1 MELWRDTPTNRRW
14 RRRLVLLLL
23 LLLLPAAV
31 VGLFAR
37 PMADDFGYSAATHA
51 VFVQYGFDL
60 PRLLAAAWQTT
71 VHYFNN
77 WQGLYVSGFVLSLQ
91 PGLFGNAWYGLTFF
105 CVTVPLFVCLYA
117 AARLA
122 LRRLN
127 PDARLLALP
136 LAALFLYAFVQGMPN
151 PAEGLY
157 WFNGAVNYQLFFAAA
172 VLNAGFT
179 LALALPG
186 TSTPRSRLGL
196 MAGGV
201 LAGLFIGGGHQ
212 VVGVL
217 NLLVLLFALVLCAPR
232 RNFRHLPALAA
243 AAAGLIINLTA
254 PGTRVRVDGFSGAG
268 FLEAVVK
275 SFLLA
280 ASEWLRWLDVPLLCL
295 LALLAVPLAALA
307 RTAALDDRAF
317 RRPWLGAAATFVL
330 MWGMIFLPSYSMGGI
345 GAGRLINVV
354 WMTFV
359 LGLAV
364 TEFLV
369 LGWAQRVRGVSF
381 AAAGRALQRQA
392 RRLPWAVAVLV
403 VLIGC
408 IGSHTV
414 KEGQDNHFAT
424 SLEAC
429 YELASGQAQA
439 FAAVLDAREDLFLD
453 ESVSDV
459 TITPLADGERPWL
472 LFFTDLSYGPESWG
486 LTGYYGKDSVTVAA
500 PQA

>member
-1 MELWRDTPTNRRW
+1 MELWHDTQKPRRW
-14 RRRLVLLLL
+14 RRRFLLLLL

-51 VFVQYGFDL
+51 VFTQYGFDL

-77 WQGLYVSGFVLSLQ
+77 WQGLYVSGFVLALQ

-105 CVTVPLFVCLYA
+105 CVVVPLFLCLYI

-127 PDARLLALP
+127 PDALLLALP
-136 LAALFLYAFVQGMPN
+136 LALLLLYALVQGMPN

-157 WFNGAVNYQLFFAAA
+157 WFNGAVNYQLFFAVA

-186 TSTPRSRLGL
+186 TSTLRSRLGL

-201 LAGLFIGGGHQ
+201 LAGLVIGGGHQ
-212 VVGVL
+212 VVGVM
-217 NLLVLLFALVLCAPR
+217 NLLVLLFALALCAPR
-232 RNFRHLPALAA
+232 RNFRHLPALIAA
-243 AAAGLIINLTA
+243 VVGLVINLTA

-268 FLEAVVK
+268 FFEAVAK

-280 ASEWLRWLDVPLLCL
+280 VSEWIRWLDVPLLCL

-307 RTAALDDRAF
+307 RTDALDDRAF
-317 RRPWLGAAATFVL
+317 RRPWLGAVAVFVL

-359 LGLAV
+359 LGLVV
-364 TEFLV
+364 TEFLL
-369 LGWAQRVRGVSF
+369 LGWAQRVCGLSF
-381 AAAGRALQRQA
+381 AGAARVLQRQA
-392 RRLPWAVAVLV
+392 RRLPWVVAVLLV
-403 VLIGC
+403 CIGC

-414 KEGQDNHFAT
+414 KEGQDNRFAT

-439 FAAVLDAREDLFLD
+439 FAAALDGREELLLD

-459 TITPLADGERPWL
+459 TIAPLTGDQRPWL
-472 LFFTDLSYGPESWG
+472 LFFTDLPEGPETWG
-486 LTGYYGKDSVTVAA
+486 LAGYYGKDSVIVAA
-500 PQA
+500 PQE